1 MKRFISLAMAS
12 VMAASLLPATAFAA
26 TGDAKATAK
35 VVGSENYT
43 EQEMES
49 TDGKIDQ
56 SDAAEV
62 QMTFTTADY
71 ASTSV
76 PDAEIELTLDNAE
89 FMDEDGNVI
98 DEDSTTLE
106 NLDELIYLKDDD
118 NVQYALVWD
127 DTDSVAYFEKGG
139 EKLVDAAGTEVHITD
154 LDISDTDNLTFTL
167 VGQMEQIGRA
177 HV

>member
-56 SDAAEV
+56 SDVAEL

-76 PDAEIELTLDNAE
+76 PDAEIELTLIMRNSWMKA
-89 FMDEDGNVI
+89 V
-98 DEDSTTLE
+98 TL
-106 NLDELIYLKDDD
+106 LIKTAPHWKTWM
-118 NVQYALVWD
+118 N
-127 DTDSVAYFEKGG
+127 
-139 EKLVDAAGTEVHITD
+139 
-154 LDISDTDNLTFTL
+154 
-167 VGQMEQIGRA
+167 
-177 HV
+177 

>member
-56 SDAAEV
+56 SDAAEL

-89 FMDEDGNVI
+89 FLDESGNVI

-118 NVQYALVWD
+118 NIQYSLVWD
-127 DTDSVAYFEKGG
+127 DTDSVAYFQDVYKRQGCGFQELHTGRDRKDS
-139 EKLVDAAGTEVHITD
+139 KKQSDRSRSTA
-154 LDISDTDNLTFTL
+154 DIHNS
-167 VGQMEQIGRA
+167 
-177 HV
+177 